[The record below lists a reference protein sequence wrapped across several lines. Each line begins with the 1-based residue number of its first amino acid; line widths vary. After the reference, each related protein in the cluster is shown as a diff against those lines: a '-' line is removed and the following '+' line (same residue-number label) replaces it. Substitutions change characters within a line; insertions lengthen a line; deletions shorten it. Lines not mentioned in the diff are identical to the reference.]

1 MMMVNSNPTTF
12 EKNDVDANNSNSTS
26 LIVKPSANLYLLFN
40 RFNNFSPE
48 QKNGPENVVNSDY
61 YDNKQFQ
68 ALKFHEKISQYL
80 YFT

>member
-1 MMMVNSNPTTF
+1 MVNSNHTTF

-26 LIVKPSANLYLLFN
+26 LIVKPANLYLLFN
-40 RFNNFSPE
+40 RFSNFSPE